1 MLYGEGEKTT
11 RVLQQLVTTNKNDFG
26 ESFQNQNLMAYI
38 QNQDNFFFLRSRRIT
53 VFGSLYL
60 QFN

>member
-1 MLYGEGEKTT
+1 MLYGEGDKTT
-11 RVLQQLVTTNKNDFG
+11 PVLQQLVTTNKNDFG

-38 QNQDNFFFLRSRRIT
+38 QNQDNFSFLRSRRIT

-60 QFN
+60 EFN